1 MSIDVRYMKLKT
13 IVFLF
18 SFLNFKPHPNIS
30 TDPFLSR
37 KTKLKFYSIF
47 FIILSIAS
55 RIDVNKKTE
64 SQTTVLGSS
73 YF

>member
-13 IVFLF
+13 IFFLF

-37 KTKLKFYSIF
+37 KTKLKFYSVYF
-47 FIILSIAS
+47 ILSIAS

>member
-1 MSIDVRYMKLKT
+1 MFDVRYMKLKT
-13 IVFLF
+13 IFFLF

-37 KTKLKFYSIF
+37 KTKLKFYSVYF
-47 FIILSIAS
+47 ILSIAS

>member
-1 MSIDVRYMKLKT
+1 MSMDVRYMKLKT
-13 IVFLF
+13 IFFYFLVSSHTQIF
-18 SFLNFKPHPNIS
+18 PQILFFHG
-30 TDPFLSR
+30 R
-37 KTKLKFYSIF
+37 QKLKFYCIF

-64 SQTTVLGSS
+64 SQITVLGSS